1 MKDVRIISI
10 DDRGRLVLPQ
20 VIRKSF
26 NITIDT
32 QLMMV
37 ADTEMKEIKIY
48 PVGLDK
54 DQKPIKLKIVMSDSP
69 GALAKIAETFGSLGI
84 SLMYGESAILEKNKT
99 ALWTVI
105 SPTPKIPLSELKEKL
120 IQDGDAIKVE
130 IVPL

>member
-1 MKDVRIISI
+1 MKEVRIISI

-20 VIRKSF
+20 VVRKSF
-26 NITIDT
+26 GITLDT
-32 QLMMV
+32 KLMMV
-37 ADTEMKEIKIY
+37 ADTEMKEIKIT

-54 DQKPIKLKIVMSDSP
+54 DQKPIKLRITIADSP
-69 GALAKIAETFGSLGI
+69 GSLAKIAETFGTLGI

-105 SPTPKIPLSELKEKL
+105 SPTPNIPLNELKERLKNE
-120 IQDGDAIKVE
+120 GDAIKVE

>member
-1 MKDVRIISI
+1 MKEVRIISI
-10 DDRGRLVLPQ
+10 DERGRLVLPQ
-20 VIRKSF
+20 VIRKSLG
-26 NITIDT
+26 ITINT

-37 ADTEMKEIKIY
+37 ADSELKEIKIA

-54 DQKPIKLKIVMSDSP
+54 DQKPIKLRITMDDVP
-69 GALAKIAETFGSLGI
+69 GSLAKIAKTFGNLGI

-105 SPTPKIPLSELKEKL
+105 TPTPNIPLEDLEKRLKNE
-120 IQDGDAIKVE
+120 GDALKVE